1 MNLLPAILPPARSD
15 IYVRISSSQVGRR
28 RLSVSFRSDADLN
41 PSSFAYSGGGGP
53 HFVSKCCIFISS
65 SSPAPQLS
73 GGVVPLPPPVSPP
86 KHRRQFIRG
95 KGGEVGGAARNY
107 VSLPFVLV
115 YGPTQLSF

>member
-28 RLSVSFRSDADLN
+28 RRSVSFRSDADLN
-41 PSSFAYSGGGGP
+41 PSSFAYSGGGWP

-65 SSPAPQLS
+65 SSPLS
-73 GGVVPLPPPVSPP
+73 EGVVPLPPPVSLL
-86 KHRRQFIRG
+86 RSTDDNLFGG